1 MDLERKLLQKMTKK
15 SAISLLSYDAHLLP
29 NSIKTYY
36 EYVDEIILGLDKD
49 RLTWSKN
56 SFSFNEA
63 DIWKEL
69 GDIDVEGKISVIAE
83 DFHKSDIPI
92 ENDNYERNFLKEH
105 CSHDVIVSVDADENL
120 LFAKDFF
127 IDFLPLTL
135 PYIENYDIC
144 MTWATPYK
152 EIDDTT
158 LVIANEDSTPFF
170 GENQGFITHKN
181 STFTYARWT
190 DKSSGGLGRILS
202 PMVTL
207 HYSLCRE
214 QEDLHKKIHNIGH
227 SNIVE
232 EDPFYDLWQKVTLD
246 NYHELKNFK
255 TSGLGEAQWPCLYPV
270 KTDELLSYYEQFS
283 HRAYQ

>member
-69 GDIDVEGKISVIAE
+69 GDIDVEGKISVIEE

-105 CSHDVIVSVDADENL
+105 CRHDVIVSVDAD
-120 LFAKDFF
+120 
-127 IDFLPLTL
+127 
-135 PYIENYDIC
+135 
-144 MTWATPYK
+144 
-152 EIDDTT
+152 
-158 LVIANEDSTPFF
+158 
-170 GENQGFITHKN
+170 
-181 STFTYARWT
+181 
-190 DKSSGGLGRILS
+190 
-202 PMVTL
+202 
-207 HYSLCRE
+207 
-214 QEDLHKKIHNIGH
+214 
-227 SNIVE
+227 
-232 EDPFYDLWQKVTLD
+232 
-246 NYHELKNFK
+246 
-255 TSGLGEAQWPCLYPV
+255 
-270 KTDELLSYYEQFS
+270 
-283 HRAYQ
+283 